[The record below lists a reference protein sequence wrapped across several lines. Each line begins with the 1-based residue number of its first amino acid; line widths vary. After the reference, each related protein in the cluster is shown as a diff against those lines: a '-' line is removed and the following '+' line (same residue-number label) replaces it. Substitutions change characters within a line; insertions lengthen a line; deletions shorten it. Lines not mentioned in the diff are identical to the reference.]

1 MLTMKTYLVP
11 IGIAISPRLLVSMI
25 LILAARPAEG
35 QRELR
40 KTRGNGA
47 GTGTSR
53 PPEQATR
60 FAMQYVVAY
69 AASAVVFLGLDL
81 VWLGLIARS
90 FYARQLGDLLR
101 DSPSLSVAALFYA
114 LYVGGIVL
122 FAISPA
128 LQSQSWR
135 TALVL
140 GLLLGL
146 LAYGTYDLTNLATL
160 RRWPIA
166 LSLVDMTWGSLLTG
180 LAASA
185 GYWAA
190 RLGSAGG

>member
-1 MLTMKTYLVP
+1 MPYV
-11 IGIAISPRLLVSMI
+11 IAY
-25 LILAARPAEG
+25 
-35 QRELR
+35 
-40 KTRGNGA
+40 GA
-47 GTGTSR
+47 S
-53 PPEQATR
+53 
-60 FAMQYVVAY
+60 
-69 AASAVVFLGLDL
+69 SVVFFGLDL
-81 VWLGLIARS
+81 VWLSSVARS

-101 DSPSLSVAALFYA
+101 DSPNLAVAGLFYA

-146 LAYGTYDLTNLATL
+146 VAYGTYDMTNLATL
-160 RRWPIA
+160 RRWPVA
-166 LSLVDMTWGSLLTG
+166 LALVDVTWGSLLTG
-180 LAASA
+180 LAATA

>member
-1 MLTMKTYLVP
+1 
-11 IGIAISPRLLVSMI
+11 
-25 LILAARPAEG
+25 
-35 QRELR
+35 
-40 KTRGNGA
+40 
-47 GTGTSR
+47 
-53 PPEQATR
+53 
-60 FAMQYVVAY
+60 MQYVIAY
-69 AASAVVFLGLDL
+69 GASAVVFFGLDL
-81 VWLGLIARS
+81 VWLGLVARG

-101 DSPSLSVAALFYA
+101 DSPSLTVAGLFYA

-140 GLLLGL
+140 GVLLGL

-160 RRWPIA
+160 RRWPVA
-166 LSLVDMTWGSLLTG
+166 LALVDVTWGSLLTG

>member
-1 MLTMKTYLVP
+1 
-11 IGIAISPRLLVSMI
+11 
-25 LILAARPAEG
+25 
-35 QRELR
+35 
-40 KTRGNGA
+40 
-47 GTGTSR
+47 
-53 PPEQATR
+53 
-60 FAMQYVVAY
+60 MQYVVAY

-146 LAYGTYDLTNLATL
+146 LAYGTYDMTNLATL
-160 RRWPIA
+160 RRWPLA
-166 LSLVDMTWGSLLTG
+166 LALVDMTWGSLLTG
-180 LAASA
+180 LAATA
-185 GYWAA
+185 GYWAV
-190 RLGSAGG
+190 RLSAAAD

>member
-1 MLTMKTYLVP
+1 
-11 IGIAISPRLLVSMI
+11 
-25 LILAARPAEG
+25 
-35 QRELR
+35 
-40 KTRGNGA
+40 
-47 GTGTSR
+47 
-53 PPEQATR
+53 
-60 FAMQYVVAY
+60 MQYVIAY
-69 AASAVVFLGLDL
+69 GASAVVFFGLDL
-81 VWLGLIARS
+81 VWLGLVARG

-101 DSPSLSVAALFYA
+101 DSPSLTVAGLFYA

-140 GLLLGL
+140 GVLLGL

-160 RRWPIA
+160 RRWPVA
-166 LSLVDMTWGSLLTG
+166 LALVDVTWGGLLTG

>member
-1 MLTMKTYLVP
+1 
-11 IGIAISPRLLVSMI
+11 
-25 LILAARPAEG
+25 
-35 QRELR
+35 
-40 KTRGNGA
+40 
-47 GTGTSR
+47 
-53 PPEQATR
+53 
-60 FAMQYVVAY
+60 MQYVVAY

-146 LAYGTYDLTNLATL
+146 LAYGTYDMTNLATL
-160 RRWPIA
+160 RRWPVA
-166 LSLVDMTWGSLLTG
+166 LALVDMTWGSLLTG
-180 LAASA
+180 LAATA
-185 GYWAA
+185 GYWAV
-190 RLGSAGG
+190 RLSAAAD

>member
-1 MLTMKTYLVP
+1 
-11 IGIAISPRLLVSMI
+11 
-25 LILAARPAEG
+25 
-35 QRELR
+35 
-40 KTRGNGA
+40 
-47 GTGTSR
+47 
-53 PPEQATR
+53 
-60 FAMQYVVAY
+60 MQYVVAY

-101 DSPSLSVAALFYA
+101 DSPSLAVAALFYA
-114 LYVGGIVL
+114 FYVGGIVL

-146 LAYGTYDLTNLATL
+146 LAYGTYDMTNLATV
-160 RRWPIA
+160 RGWPIA
-166 LSLVDMTWGSLLTG
+166 MSVVDLTWGSCLTAI
-180 LAASA
+180 AAAA
-185 GYWAA
+185 GYAVVRWT
-190 RLGSAGG
+190 GTAG